1 MMRLLN
7 ITLVFFIAVLS
18 LKGQS
23 ETPEKKLELKD
34 VNIALIDSMFTTEA
48 KLDFLSSKFP
58 SEAMMVLTP
67 RLESTKTGDSY
78 TFDDQIY
85 VGRNRAKVLSRSD
98 MLTGQKTENV
108 TVVRNKEN
116 LNSAFLRIAV
126 PFESWMN
133 KSRLVLVEQS
143 TGCASCDLGT
153 NEHIVE
159 IPTLVPYYPNYSL
172 AYVVPEAEAVKERS
186 REYSA
191 KLNFIVARYEI
202 VPSLGNNA
210 IILNEVQE
218 VINEVK
224 NDKDLTISK
233 ISMTGYASPEGNEA
247 SNMKLSENRAKSF
260 ANHLRKLYNF
270 DGNLFSLDWKGE
282 DWNGLRKVVEASGLT
297 HKKQVLDILD
307 NSSSVA
313 DRKRRLKALE
323 GGTVY
328 KELLAD
334 YYPDL
339 RRNEMVVHFVVKPF
353 DIEEAK
359 EIIKTRPQY
368 LSLNEMY
375 LLANSYPKDS
385 KEFKEVFDIASR
397 LYPDDQTA
405 NLNAATAELEN
416 GSIDKAIEKLSG
428 VDVPEAWNNLAVAYA
443 KKGDFAKAYELMQKA
458 AKAGVENANN
468 NIAELEK
475 AREN

>member
-1 MMRLLN
+1 MRLLN

-23 ETPEKKLELKD
+23 DTSDQKLELKD
-34 VNIALIDSMFTTEA
+34 VNIALIDSVFTTEA
-48 KLDFLSSKFP
+48 KLNFLSSEFP

-67 RLESTKTGDSY
+67 RLEAKETGESY
-78 TFDDQIY
+78 TFDELIY

-98 MLTGQKTENV
+98 MLTGQKTDNV
-108 TVVRNKEN
+108 TVIRNKEN

-126 PFESWMN
+126 PYESWMN
-133 KSRLVLVEQS
+133 KSRLVVVEQS
-143 TGCASCDLGT
+143 SGCANCDLGT
-153 NEHIVE
+153 NEHIVDV
-159 IPTLVPYYPNYSL
+159 PRLVPYSPNYSL
-172 AYVVPEAEAVKERS
+172 AYITPEAEAIKERS

-210 IILNEVQE
+210 TILNEVQE

-233 ISMTGYASPEGNEA
+233 ISMVGYASPEGNEA

-270 DGNLFSLDWKGE
+270 NANLFSLDWKGE
-282 DWNGLRKVVEASGLT
+282 DWNGLRKVVDASNLI
-297 HKKQVLDILD
+297 HKKEILDVLD

-313 DRKRRLKALE
+313 VRKQKLKSLE

-339 RRNEMVVHFVVKPF
+339 RRNEMVVHFVVKAF

-359 EIIKTRPQY
+359 EVIKTRPQY

-416 GSIDKAIEKLSG
+416 GSIDKAIEKLIG
-428 VDVPEAWNNLAVAYA
+428 IDVPEAWSNLAVAYA
-443 KKGDFAKAYELMQKA
+443 LKGDFVKAYELMQKA